1 MLGEALEN
9 VVTYMCALC
18 CMGAPLGGWPSLMAE
33 TVTDA
38 IFQVIQFFKLSNA
51 QEEFKDLLRPV
62 FFCPALEGMPAFAL
76 SMNSRK
82 GMDKILSMPFLL

>member
-1 MLGEALEN
+1 MLFW
-9 VVTYMCALC
+9 V
-18 CMGAPLGGWPSLMAE
+18 GGHLLMAG

-51 QEEFKDLLRPV
+51 QEEFKDCRLLY

-76 SMNSRK
+76 SVNSRK
-82 GMDKILSMPFLL
+82 GVDKILSMPFLL

>member
-1 MLGEALEN
+1 M
-9 VVTYMCALC
+9 YALC
-18 CMGAPLGGWPSLMAE
+18 CMGALLGARPSLMAG

-51 QEEFKDLLRPV
+51 QEEFKDLLRLV

-76 SMNSRK
+76 SVNSRK
-82 GMDKILSMPFLL
+82 GVDKILSTPFLL